1 MIAYFFFLFGFIYY
15 CVVPIVIINFFPGNK
30 ALDFVDFYNRSYVI
44 FEYSFYA
51 LIFFILFSVGFF
63 VKLKIKN
70 LCEKKPNITR
80 IFSVVLVVVYIV
92 LFLNIFSF
100 NEMLS
105 IQGYSEGYDIGRR
118 GQLSTLYLTSV
129 WWYIYL
135 QSGSRFNLIKNL
147 FIIIIVLTGLNLLS
161 LGSRLA
167 FVTGIIM
174 IFLNYRSNLFVNFK
188 INKIFSLILLFGL
201 GALFGAIG
209 VFREGGELNFDAI
222 SFVIFA
228 EPVFIFSSVFAYVN
242 NVSIAYINF
251 PYDVFTSL
259 AASVP
264 SFIFQ
269 DKIEFF
275 SKYTVLPDSLQSGF
289 GGANQIVILLANFG
303 KILFPFVSLALGYAV
318 ALIVNKMNKTRFSYT
333 FAIGVVA
340 LIPFIFFRDGYQT
353 SLKLAVI
360 NFFVIPGLF
369 LLCDKLIKTPNKMQ
383 FRYGVFENT
392 TTV

>member
-1 MIAYFFFLFGFIYY
+1 MIAYLFFLFGFIYY
-15 CVVPIVIINFFPGNK
+15 CAAPIVIINFYPGNK
-30 ALDFVDFYNRSYVI
+30 ALDFVDFQNKSYVI
-44 FEYSFYA
+44 MEYSIYA
-51 LIFFILFSVGFF
+51 LIFLILFSVGFF

-70 LCEKKPNITR
+70 ICEKKSNISN
-80 IFSVVLVVVYIV
+80 IFSVILMFAYIV
-92 LFLNIFSF
+92 LFVNIYSFS
-100 NEMLS
+100 EMLS
-105 IQGYSEGYDIGRR
+105 FQGYSEGYDIGRR

-135 QSGSRFNLIKNL
+135 ESNYRFNIIKRV

-167 FVTGIIM
+167 FITGLIM
-174 IFLNYRSNLFVNFK
+174 IFLNYRSNLFINLK
-188 INKIFSLILLFGL
+188 INKTVSLILFFSL
-201 GALFGAIG
+201 GGILGAIG

-228 EPVFIFSSVFAYVN
+228 EPIFIFASVFAYIN
-242 NVSIAYINF
+242 NATIEYISF

-275 SKYTVLPDSLQSGF
+275 SNYAVLPDNLQSGF

-303 KILFPFVSLALGYAV
+303 KILFPLVSLALGYLV
-318 ALIVNKMNKTRFSYT
+318 ALIINKMNNSRFSYT

-353 SLKLAVI
+353 SLKLAAM
-360 NFFVIPGLF
+360 NFFVMPGLF
-369 LLCDKLIKTPNKMQ
+369 LLFDKLIKETKK
-383 FRYGVFENT
+383 YT
-392 TTV
+392 I